1 MVLEITFPKLMN
13 NTEDIT
19 DSSISQGDS
28 FIDIISF
35 ISYIDKLKGV
45 IRKNGLHDGSRSENT
60 AEHSWHGAFSALL
73 LAQYANEPVE
83 INKVI
88 QMLLI
93 HDLIEIEAGDTFV
106 YDQKEIME
114 QEQAEEKAAMN
125 VFGRLPDEQGK
136 ALRALWE
143 EFETRETPEA
153 KFAKAMD
160 RFLPLYSNIIN
171 KGYSWQPYKVTQS
184 QVKKIGSII
193 QDGSTKLWD
202 LVEEMLDYAVEE
214 GYLNQ

>member
-1 MVLEITFPKLMN
+1 MH
-13 NTEDIT
+13 
-19 DSSISQGDS
+19 SSISQGDS
-28 FIDIISF
+28 FLNIISF
-35 ISYIDKLKGV
+35 ISYIDQLKGV
-45 IRKNGLHDGSRSENT
+45 IRKNGLHDGSRPENT
-60 AEHSWHGAFSALL
+60 AEHSWHAAISALL
-73 LAQYANEPVE
+73 LAQYANESIE

-106 YDQKEIME
+106 YDQKEVSE

-184 QVKKIGSII
+184 QVKKIGNII
-193 QDGSTKLWD
+193 QDGSTKLWG
-202 LVEEMLDYAVEE
+202 LAEEMLDNAVDE
-214 GYLNQ
+214 GYLNP